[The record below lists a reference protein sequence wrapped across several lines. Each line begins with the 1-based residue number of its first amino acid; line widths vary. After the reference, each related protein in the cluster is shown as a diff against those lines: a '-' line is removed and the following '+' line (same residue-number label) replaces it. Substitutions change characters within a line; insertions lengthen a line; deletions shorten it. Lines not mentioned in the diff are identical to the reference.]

1 MHNTGILKNSSN
13 TRQGI
18 AGVCSSDCGR
28 RLLPYISFRC
38 DDTAPE
44 SRALRLEDV
53 AATIESEPGD
63 GFLLI
68 VTIPPHGVEAKA

>member
-1 MHNTGILKNSSN
+1 M
-13 TRQGI
+13 
-18 AGVCSSDCGR
+18 
-28 RLLPYISFRC
+28 LPYISFRC